1 MARPDLGFDGSDLA
15 PALGDSC
22 GLLAAFFGNLNE
34 RAAVAVQRGLAA
46 RDGLPPGNY
55 HVHVLG
61 VQLDAPANAFSDLRG
76 GQGRPRS
83 EEGLVASLPT
93 PCVIQQR
100 TPHQIYRFLSWV
112 IVLLLVG
119 AARSEE
125 RRVAKECR

>member
-22 GLLAAFFGNLNE
+22 GLLAAFFGNVIE
-34 RAAVAVQRGLAA
+34 RAAVSVQRGLAA
-46 RDGLPPGNY
+46 RDGLQPGNY
-55 HVHVLG
+55 HAHVLG
-61 VQLDAPANAFSDLRG
+61 VQLDAPANAFSELRG

-112 IVLLLVG
+112 IELLLIG
-119 AARSEE
+119 ITHDEL
-125 RRVAKECR
+125 RRW